1 MRELTSR
8 TSLRQTRLHVWGPL
22 CEPHAAVPLVSRGAA
37 IGYAMSK
44 IARLTASRIA
54 KFLPIAAIGLGLV
67 ASAIWTTA
75 LVWLALDGVWFAAFS
90 LATAL

>member
-1 MRELTSR
+1 
-8 TSLRQTRLHVWGPL
+8 
-22 CEPHAAVPLVSRGAA
+22 
-37 IGYAMSK
+37 MSK